1 MIQLKIVYISKV
13 HFIIMQSVFWPSSG
27 IYERYDIKGC
37 ISGRKEERP
46 EELSEFNELVM
57 KDANVLDVSIDLGS
71 NQKW

>member
-1 MIQLKIVYISKV
+1 MVYIFKV

-27 IYERYDIKGC
+27 MNERYDIKGC
-37 ISGRKEERP
+37 IGGRKEERP

-71 NQKW
+71 NKKW

>member
-1 MIQLKIVYISKV
+1 
-13 HFIIMQSVFWPSSG
+13 MQSVFWPSSG

>member
-1 MIQLKIVYISKV
+1 MIGLKMVCIFKV

-27 IYERYDIKGC
+27 INERYDIKGC

-46 EELSEFNELVM
+46 DELSEFNELVM
-57 KDANVLDVSIDLGS
+57 KDANVLDVLIDLGS

>member
-1 MIQLKIVYISKV
+1 MIGLKMVCIFKV

-27 IYERYDIKGC
+27 INERYDIKGC
-37 ISGRKEERP
+37 VGGRKEERP
-46 EELSEFNELVM
+46 DELSEFNELVM